1 MLQYLY
7 CRSNSR
13 SRSSSSSSSYGGGGS
28 SSSSG
33 GGGGGFYTLQSI
45 TYIKAVGFQNCGGTQ
60 SAWTKPPPFS
70 KLTDKFFLTKIC
82 QSGIQTYVVRMR
94 NMLL

>member
-13 SRSSSSSSSYGGGGS
+13 SRSSSSSSSSYGGGGS
-28 SSSSG
+28 SSSS
-33 GGGGGFYTLQSI
+33 GGGGFYTLQSI
-45 TYIKAVGFQNCGGTQ
+45 TYIKAVAFQNCGGNQ